1 MDTAYDAAIE
11 LAGSVCRVAV
21 HGPAGEHYQSEHA
34 LPSNGGAALIGADAP
49 DGSPQGQTLTAIWT
63 ALQAAENA
71 VAGTLQSLCV
81 LLHAPEGFVVQAP
94 LAQTASETEVRR
106 ALVQQ
111 AALLTGARK
120 KDALRL
126 VHTRVAAPLPG
137 PKNHQWHRALVVSE
151 AARQR
156 IQQWADALDIRSAT
170 IAHSASRTCEVDP
183 TPGGWH
189 LGIGCY
195 GTHTEIALWHAL
207 NCAYVYYTPLA
218 RTAADRIY
226 FATLLL
232 NRLQV
237 AQTDLVRM
245 WTYGTGA
252 ESASDMPALAGLQPQ
267 PARLVDAADLPASAA
282 LAESDA
288 YGHRLRWAPP
298 LSVLHSAAPPS
309 A

>member
-21 HGPAGEHYQSEHA
+21 RGPAGEHYQSEHA

-49 DGSPQGQTLTAIWT
+49 EESPQAQTLTAIWT

-94 LAQTASETEVRR
+94 LVRTASEVEVHR

-111 AALLTGARK
+111 AALLTGARQ

-137 PKNHQWHRALVVSE
+137 PENHQWHRALVVSE

-156 IQQWADALDIRSAT
+156 IQQWADALDIRSTT
-170 IAHSASRTCEVDP
+170 IVHSASHTCEVAP
-183 TPGGWH
+183 TPEDWH
-189 LGIGCY
+189 MGIGCY
-195 GTHTEIALWHAL
+195 RTHTEIALWHTS

-245 WTYGTGA
+245 WTYGSGA
-252 ESASDMPALAGLQPQ
+252 EAAPDMPSLAGIQPRQ
-267 PARLVDAADLPASAA
+267 ARLVDAADLPASASF
-282 LAESDA
+282 AESEPH
-288 YGHRLRWAPP
+288 GHRLRWAPL
-298 LSVLHSAAPPS
+298 LSVLHSATLRS